1 MDVSPLHER
10 FHSHASVE
18 VARSAPWGCVSCIR
32 CQISCVDCCN
42 CVTCSYD
49 ETGVDVVADKQ
60 GARVGAEPRT
70 RAHSGHVSRHCVHH
84 VCTRDGNAWQLLQ
97 NARIPRLAS
106 VASILFLF
114 PVLDALGRSC
124 PLTHRKIRTP
134 SDDPSGW
141 VVWACRPA
149 SRHFP
154 KPKSVDAALRVAT
167 AKDSKGFLSVSKLV
181 P

>member
-1 MDVSPLHER
+1 MREVPSSNLGSPR
-10 FHSHASVE
+10 QFFFFFAGTIQ
-18 VARSAPWGCVSCIR
+18 RMRDWNTCVSI
-32 CQISCVDCCN
+32 
-42 CVTCSYD
+42 
-49 ETGVDVVADKQ
+49 G
-60 GARVGAEPRT
+60 G
-70 RAHSGHVSRHCVHH
+70 SGHVSRHSVHH

-167 AKDSKGFLSVSKLV
+167 AKDSKGFLPVGALSQYARATSATRSTVFQE
-181 P
+181 

>member
-1 MDVSPLHER
+1 M
-10 FHSHASVE
+10 
-18 VARSAPWGCVSCIR
+18 
-32 CQISCVDCCN
+32 
-42 CVTCSYD
+42 
-49 ETGVDVVADKQ
+49 VADKQ
-60 GARVGAEPRT
+60 GAGVVIKPRS

-167 AKDSKGFLSVSKLV
+167 AKDSKGFLSVGALSFFFLQKWHIQGQLE
-181 P
+181 PEGASSLSGACRSAHRTGRCSRTPWAK